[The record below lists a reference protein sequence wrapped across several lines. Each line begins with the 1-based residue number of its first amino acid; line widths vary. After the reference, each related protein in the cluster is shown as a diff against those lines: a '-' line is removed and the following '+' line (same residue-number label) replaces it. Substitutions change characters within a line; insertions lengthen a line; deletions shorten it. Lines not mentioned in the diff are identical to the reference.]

1 MGKAKIIENT
11 YLKVYKKLTILY
23 CQFQYQ
29 NWPEKIKQ
37 TMREI
42 QKLEKC
48 YSGEKKKALEKKKVG
63 KGESFSGGFIQVVK
77 KQLLV
82 LLLENTRWQV
92 CKLF

>member
-11 YLKVYKKLTILY
+11 YLKVYKKLTIL

-42 QKLEKC
+42 HKLEKC
-48 YSGEKKKALEKKKVG
+48 YSGGKKKALEKKKGG
-63 KGESFSGGFIQVVK
+63 KGRKLLWWVHPSG
-77 KQLLV
+77 
-82 LLLENTRWQV
+82 
-92 CKLF
+92 